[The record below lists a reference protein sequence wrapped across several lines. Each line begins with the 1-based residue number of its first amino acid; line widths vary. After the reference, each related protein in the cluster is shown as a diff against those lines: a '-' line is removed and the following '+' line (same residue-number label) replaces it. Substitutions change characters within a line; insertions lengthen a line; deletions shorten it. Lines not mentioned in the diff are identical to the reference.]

1 MSTANVPLVCKTSR
15 QRAFQHSRGA
25 IVILDSQNDHVD
37 FFLCNREFYLL
48 VPERVKAIVLD
59 CFCFQEYLG
68 TQRIRS
74 RVKDHFNERIYYIFA
89 LYQFAWD
96 LESPNNLEVYCEL
109 LNYESSLMMKK
120 ERRLK

>member
-1 MSTANVPLVCKTSR
+1 MGVQDIQAESIPA
-15 QRAFQHSRGA
+15 QQGA

-37 FFLCNREFYLL
+37 FLLSNREFYIL
-48 VPERVKAIVLD
+48 VPKRVKAIVLD
-59 CFCFQEYLG
+59 CLCFQEYLG

-120 ERRLK
+120 ERRQK